1 MSYDVPIMLDQL
13 RGKHDLLVV
22 NLDDYDIILGLDF
35 LRKAK
40 IVLVSYLIGVMIV
53 SEGCPCFVPCCNE

>member
-1 MSYDVPIMLDQL
+1 VSYDVPIMLDQL

-35 LRKAK
+35 LRKSQDC
-40 IVLVSYLIGVMIV
+40 ISVISYW
-53 SEGCPCFVPCCNE
+53 SHDCK